1 MKKNIN
7 IFLVCSL
14 VCGLAWNF
22 LRMFVWGV
30 MVALP
35 TPGFLSTLLMRSCK
49 TTRQWQEGWVPQL
62 GGPKWNLGQA
72 SAFWAIK

>member
-1 MKKNIN
+1 
-7 IFLVCSL
+7 
-14 VCGLAWNF
+14 
-22 LRMFVWGV
+22 MFVWGV

-35 TPGFLSTLLMRSCK
+35 TPGFLSTLLRRSGK